1 MYFKGQDYTCG
12 KRKENL
18 NINIFTDAYSFGGGA
33 FIEVSLCCQDKIIVR
48 SAKGISFKLD
58 FQVAVQGPRS
68 F

>member
-33 FIEVSLCCQDKIIVR
+33 FIEVSLCCQGQNHCTKCKRHIVQAGF
-48 SAKGISFKLD
+48 SSGGAGT
-58 FQVAVQGPRS
+58 
-68 F
+68 